1 MSQTYKA
8 TGINLKGI
16 PFGETDRLLTVLTP
30 EFGLVSAIAP
40 GSRKP
45 KSRLRGRTELF
56 VVNDLLI
63 VKGKSLD
70 KIIQAETQESYP
82 SLSKDLGKLT
92 ASQYLAEVVLCIALK
107 EQSQAELYA
116 ILTEH
121 LYRISQSSNSTMQI
135 LAYLC
140 HALFHLLAIA
150 GVAPQVY
157 NCCLTQKALTPN
169 LNHGDLPVG
178 FSFEAGGIIDI
189 YEHQKIQNQQNKI
202 KQYSEALLPNP
213 KINVKLK
220 ANDLRVLQ
228 KLMASEL
235 NWQFTQINE
244 EISLIDETVWI
255 KIEKLL
261 RNYFQF
267 HFNKSIRS
275 AVLLESLIEPF

>member
-16 PFGETDRLLTVLTP
+16 PLGETDRLLTVLTP

-56 VVNDLLI
+56 VINDLLI

-92 ASQYLAEVVLCIALK
+92 ASQYLAEVVLCLALR
-107 EQSQAELYA
+107 EQPQAELYT

-121 LYRISQSSNSTMQI
+121 LYRISQSSNSITEI

-157 NCCLTQKALTPN
+157 YCCLTQKALTPN
-169 LNHGDLPVG
+169 FNHDDWQVG
-178 FSFEAGGIIDI
+178 FSFEAGGIIDLD
-189 YEHQKIQNQQNKI
+189 EHQQIRNKNNKT
-202 KQYSEALLPNP
+202 KQFTEVLLPIP
-213 KINVKLK
+213 KINVKLT
-220 ANDLRVLQ
+220 ANDLIVLQ
-228 KLMASEL
+228 KLVASEL
-235 NWQFTQINE
+235 NWQFIQIHE
-244 EISLIDETVWI
+244 EKSLIDETVWN
-255 KIEKLL
+255 KIERLL

-267 HFNKSIRS
+267 HFNKSIYS
-275 AVLLESLIEPF
+275 AVLFESLIEPF